1 MASNVK
7 VTSDVAAKRVQ
18 SRLNKKSIKKDLPE
32 IRDFFN
38 SLDLEKEE
46 FSKEDMDAAFN
57 FFSGGELVIF
67 NAREKALEIGKT
79 YFLDLTPTQL
89 NALEALTSEDEIR
102 EEIYKLINQESK
114 EEEENKGELIKS
126 AAQEMGVTLTAEE
139 VYLVAQEINTSSDN
153 LEETL
158 DEIKTA
164 VINFINYKVQANSQK
179 IASAMEEITQVATS
193 GLNKNSQ
200 ELKNG
205 LNKVNEILKGGAM
218 DFKRISQAFKTP
230 A

>member
-67 NAREKALEIGKT
+67 NAREKALEIAQS

>member
-67 NAREKALEIGKT
+67 NAREKALEIAQS
-79 YFLDLTPTQL
+79 YFLDLTPSQL
-89 NALEALTSEDEIR
+89 TALEALTSEDEIR

-114 EEEENKGELIKS
+114 EEGENKGELIKS
-126 AAQEMGVTLTAEE
+126 AAQEMGVTLTPEE
-139 VYLVAQEINTSSDN
+139 ITQVAQDINATSDSI
-153 LEETL
+153 EETL
-158 DEIKTA
+158 EVIKTA
-164 VINFINYKVQANSQK
+164 VINFINYKVQSNSQK
-179 IASAMEEITQVATS
+179 ITSAMEEITQVATE
-193 GLNKNSQ
+193 GLDRNSQ
-200 ELKNG
+200 ELKRG
-205 LNKVNEILKGGAM
+205 LSGVNSLLKGRAT
-218 DFKRISQAFKTP
+218 DFKRLSQAFRIS

>member
-67 NAREKALEIGKT
+67 NAREKALEIAQS
-79 YFLDLTPTQL
+79 YFLDLTPSQL
-89 NALEALTSEDEIR
+89 IALEALTSEDEIR

-126 AAQEMGVTLTAEE
+126 AAQEMGVTLTPEE
-139 VYLVAQEINTSSDN
+139 ITQVAQDINATSDSI
-153 LEETL
+153 EETL
-158 DEIKTA
+158 GEIKAA
-164 VINFINYKVQANSQK
+164 VINFINYKVQSNSQK
-179 IASAMEEITQVATS
+179 ITSAMKEITQVAME
-193 GLNKNSQ
+193 GLDRNSQ
-200 ELKNG
+200 ELKSG
-205 LNKVNEILKGGAM
+205 LSGVNSLLKRRAT
-218 DFKRISQAFKTP
+218 DFKRLSQAFRIS

>member
-67 NAREKALEIGKT
+67 NAREKALEISKT

-114 EEEENKGELIKS
+114 EEEGNKGELIKS

-200 ELKNG
+200 ELKSG

>member
-67 NAREKALEIGKT
+67 NAREKALEISKT

-89 NALEALTSEDEIR
+89 TALEALTSEDEIR

-114 EEEENKGELIKS
+114 EEEGNKGELIKS

-164 VINFINYKVQANSQK
+164 VINFINYKVQSNSQK
-179 IASAMEEITQVATS
+179 ITSAMEEITQVATS

>member
-67 NAREKALEIGKT
+67 NAREKALEISKT

-89 NALEALTSEDEIR
+89 IALEALTSEDEIR

-114 EEEENKGELIKS
+114 EEEGNKGELIKS

-200 ELKNG
+200 ELKSG

>member
-67 NAREKALEIGKT
+67 NAREKALEISKT

-126 AAQEMGVTLTAEE
+126 AAQEMGVTLTPEE

>member
-67 NAREKALEIGKT
+67 NAREKALEISKT
-79 YFLDLTPTQL
+79 YFLDLTPIQL

-200 ELKNG
+200 ELKSG

>member
-67 NAREKALEIGKT
+67 NAREKALEISKT

>member
-67 NAREKALEIGKT
+67 NAREKALEIAQS
-79 YFLDLTPTQL
+79 YFLDLTPSQL
-89 NALEALTSEDEIR
+89 IALEALASEDEIR

-114 EEEENKGELIKS
+114 EEEGNKGELIKS
-126 AAQEMGVTLTAEE
+126 AAQEMGVTLTPEE
-139 VYLVAQEINTSSDN
+139 ITQVAQDINATSDSI
-153 LEETL
+153 EETL
-158 DEIKTA
+158 GEIKAA
-164 VINFINYKVQANSQK
+164 VINFINYKVQSNSQK
-179 IASAMEEITQVATS
+179 ITSAMEEITQVAME
-193 GLNKNSQ
+193 GLDRNSQ
-200 ELKNG
+200 ELKSG
-205 LNKVNEILKGGAM
+205 LSGVNSLLKRRAT
-218 DFKRISQAFKTP
+218 DFKRLSQAFRIS

>member
-164 VINFINYKVQANSQK
+164 VINFINYKVQSNSQK
-179 IASAMEEITQVATS
+179 ITSAMEEITQVATS